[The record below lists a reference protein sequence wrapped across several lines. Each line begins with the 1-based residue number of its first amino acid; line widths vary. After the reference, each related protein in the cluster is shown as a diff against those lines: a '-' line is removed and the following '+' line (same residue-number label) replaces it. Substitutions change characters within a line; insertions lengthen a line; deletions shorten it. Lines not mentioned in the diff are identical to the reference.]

1 MMEDIQQIAIQ
12 PSHRVAISILSVV
25 LFALVLELVRRDY
38 LKERYALLWFA
49 TSAVGLVIGILPG
62 LISQFARVFH
72 FQMITILF
80 VVSFLYVLGIV
91 LGFSIIISKLTER
104 NRRLA
109 QEVALLGNR
118 LERLEETHGDA

>member
-1 MMEDIQQIAIQ
+1 MEEIQQFAIQ
-12 PSHRVAISILSVV
+12 PSHRLAITLLSVV

-38 LKERYALLWFA
+38 LKERYALLWLA
-49 TSAVGLVIGILPG
+49 TSAVGLVIGVLPG
-62 LISQFARVFH
+62 LIGQFARVFH
-72 FQMITILF
+72 FQMITIIF
-80 VVSFLYVLGIV
+80 VISFLYVLGIV
-91 LGFSIIISKLTER
+91 LGFSVIISKLTER

>member
-1 MMEDIQQIAIQ
+1 MMEDIQQFAIQ
-12 PSHRVAISILSVV
+12 PSHRLAIAILSVV
-25 LFALVLELVRRDY
+25 LFGLVLELVRRDY
-38 LKERYALLWFA
+38 LKERYALLWLA
-49 TSAVGLVIGILPG
+49 TSAFGLVIGVLPS
-62 LISQFARVFH
+62 LIGRIAQVFH

-91 LGFSIIISKLTER
+91 LGFSIVISKITER

>member
-1 MMEDIQQIAIQ
+1 MMEEIQQFAIQ
-12 PSHRVAISILSVV
+12 PSHRLAITILSVV

-38 LKERYALLWFA
+38 LKERYALLWLA
-49 TSAVGLVIGILPG
+49 TSAIGLVIGVLPG
-62 LISQFARVFH
+62 LIGQFARVFH

-80 VVSFLYVLGIV
+80 VISFLYVLGIV

-109 QEVALLGNR
+109 QEVALIGNR

>member
-1 MMEDIQQIAIQ
+1 MEDLQQIAIQ
-12 PSHRVAISILSVV
+12 PSHRLAITILSVV
-25 LFALVLELVRRDY
+25 LFTLVLELVRRDY
-38 LKERYALLWFA
+38 LKERYALLWLA
-49 TSAVGLVIGILPG
+49 TSAIGLVIGVLPG
-62 LISQFARVFH
+62 LIGRLAQVFH

-104 NRRLA
+104 NRLLA

-118 LERLEETHGDA
+118 LEGLEETRGDA

>member
-1 MMEDIQQIAIQ
+1 MQEVQEFALQ

-25 LFALVLELVRRDY
+25 LFALILELVRRDY
-38 LKERYALLWFA
+38 LKERYALLWLG
-49 TSAVGLVIGILPG
+49 TSAIGLVIGVLPG
-62 LISQFARVFH
+62 LIGQFALIFH

-80 VVSFLYVLGIV
+80 VISFFYVLGIV
-91 LGFSIIISKLTER
+91 LGFSVIISKLTER

-118 LERLEETHGDA
+118 LERLEETQGNA